1 MNNIILIGRLTK
13 SPESKL
19 LESNKFITTFSL
31 AVDNGKDKN
40 GENITLFINCIAFDK
55 TAEVISKYV
64 GKGHK
69 LGVMGRLNQRT
80 YTNKENNQVTTYEVS
95 VSSVELLEPKQTET
109 PKEKE
114 EEPAH
119 LEFNTDDLPF

>member
-13 SPESKL
+13 DPESKL

-109 PKEKE
+109 PKEE
-114 EEPAH
+114 VETH
-119 LEFNTDDLPF
+119 NTLDITDDDLPF

>member
-1 MNNIILIGRLTK
+1 MNSIILIGRLTK

-69 LGVMGRLNQRT
+69 LGIMGRLNQRT

-109 PKEKE
+109 PKE

>member
-1 MNNIILIGRLTK
+1 MNSIILIGRLTK
-13 SPESKL
+13 NPESKL

-109 PKEKE
+109 PKEE